1 MKTVQDWLREA
12 NAEEVIGTFL
22 CQNPM
27 DPAMIEDKD
36 RTVAEIL
43 DTAKIKLR
51 SLIQYL
57 LSLNATRSDDGVFFA
72 SHTRETEYPEVCAVL
87 SMRKEIMETE
97 LPQSYG
103 WEFTPWEKLMG
114 YVLAD
119 TKLTADHTNTILSQI
134 LQGMTFFGLTREAWE
149 GEIEKTKEAL
159 HEAEMDSESGKYYTA
174 EEVFAEF
181 HIPRDEPDEI
191 ADELNRRITQAKLE
205 YSQHCLKREAAKV
218 RKLLEGE

>member
-22 CQNPM
+22 CQNPIN
-27 DPAMIEDKD
+27 PAMIEDKD

-43 DTAKIKLR
+43 DTAKTKLR

-57 LSLNATRSDDGVFFA
+57 LSLNVTRSDDGVFFA

-114 YVLAD
+114 YLLAD
-119 TKLTADHTNTILSQI
+119 TKLTADHANTILSQI
-134 LQGMTFFGLTREAWE
+134 LHGMTFFGLTQEAWE

-159 HEAEMDSESGKYYTA
+159 HEAEMDSESGKYYNA
-174 EEVFAEF
+174 EEVFVEF
-181 HIPRDEPDEI
+181 HIPRCEP
-191 ADELNRRITQAKLE
+191 
-205 YSQHCLKREAAKV
+205 
-218 RKLLEGE
+218 

>member
-12 NAEEVIGTFL
+12 NAEEVIGAFL

-27 DPAMIEDKD
+27 DPAMMEDKD

-43 DTAKIKLR
+43 DTAKTKLH

-57 LSLNATRSDDGVFFA
+57 LSLNVTRSDDGVFFA

-119 TKLTADHTNTILSQI
+119 TKLTADHANTILSQI
-134 LQGMTFFGLTREAWE
+134 LHGMTFFGLTREAWE

-191 ADELNRRITQAKLE
+191 AEELNRRITQAELE
-205 YSQHCLKREAAKV
+205 YNQHCLKREAAKV